1 MEAVN
6 ELGVLLNN
14 SGKFKATLQNISAGS
29 NAPTTAIKPLC
40 PTRFLARVAPVEA
53 TLKRYDEVLL
63 ALDELKGCNP
73 VAYGLLD
80 RLKQGN
86 IVLGM
91 FMATKVFTHLEN
103 LNRSLQGRRQ
113 TLSGARDAVKRVMEE
128 LADMRSDVTFDQL
141 FEEVTSFIDEKDLDP
156 VVLPRKRRPPKRLS
170 GDADPFH
177 HQNAKDHYKVQ
188 FFEMIDTAIG
198 QLNSRF
204 FQEGM
209 GTYTLLEELLLNEC
223 DDRTALEEYTEMDLR
238 MLKVQIPMFHS
249 QRSCSA
255 LADVVDA
262 LREMSP
268 EVSRA
273 PIRMLIQ

>member
-1 MEAVN
+1 
-6 ELGVLLNN
+6 
-14 SGKFKATLQNISAGS
+14 
-29 NAPTTAIKPLC
+29 
-40 PTRFLARVAPVEA
+40 
-53 TLKRYDEVLL
+53 
-63 ALDELKGCNP
+63 
-73 VAYGLLD
+73 
-80 RLKQGN
+80 
-86 IVLGM
+86 
-91 FMATKVFTHLEN
+91 MATKVFTHLEN
-103 LNRSLQGRRQ
+103 LNRPLRGRRQ

-128 LADMRSDVTFDQL
+128 VADMRSDVTFDQL
-141 FEEVTSFIDEKDLDP
+141 FEKDLDP

-188 FFEMIDTAIG
+188 FIEMIDTTIA